1 MTYQN
6 DDRKAVVMHIQSLLR
21 NLQIYENKPVTVP
34 VDGIFGSKTTDAVKE
49 FQLANGLLPTGAVDK
64 STYDL
69 LYEKS
74 LEADFAA
81 SEPLPLFLFSNGQN
95 VSMGEKSD
103 FVMILQ
109 IILNA
114 LTVSYDDFTP
124 LELNGVFDRQTEAA
138 VRRFQ
143 MRNGLFAD
151 GVVNKATWNSL
162 VTNYNKHIK
171 NV

>member
-6 DDRKAVVMHIQSLLR
+6 DDKKAVVMHIQQLLR
-21 NLQIYENKPVTVP
+21 SIQIYENKPVTVP
-34 VDGIFGSKTTDAVKE
+34 IDGIFGSKTTDAVRE
-49 FQLANGLLPTGAVDK
+49 FQLENGLSPTGEVDK
-64 STYDL
+64 KTYDL

-74 LEADFAA
+74 LEADIAA
-81 SEPLPLFLFSNGQN
+81 SEPLPLFLFANGQN
-95 VSMGEKSD
+95 VSKGEESD

-114 LTVSYDDFTP
+114 LTVSYDDFSP
-124 LELNGVFDRQTEAA
+124 LEINGIFDKKTEAA
-138 VRRFQ
+138 IRRFQ

-151 GVVNKATWNSL
+151 GVVNKATWNSR
-162 VTNYNKHIK
+162 VSNYNKHIK

>member
-6 DDRKAVVMHIQSLLR
+6 DDRKAVVMHIQQMLR
-21 NLQIYENKPVTVP
+21 SLQIYENKPVSVP
-34 VDGIFGSKTTDAVKE
+34 VDGIFRSKTTDAVRE
-49 FQLANGLLPTGAVDK
+49 FQLENGLSPTGAVDK
-64 STYDL
+64 KTYDL

-74 LEADFAA
+74 LEADIVT
-81 SEPLPLFLFSNGQN
+81 SEPLPLFLLANGQN
-95 VSMGEKSD
+95 VSRGEESD

-114 LTVSYDDFTP
+114 LTVSYDDYSP
-124 LELNGVFDRQTEAA
+124 LKINGVFDEHTETA

-143 MRNGLFAD
+143 MRNGLIAD

-162 VTNYNKHIK
+162 VNNYNKHIK

>member
-6 DDRKAVVMHIQSLLR
+6 DDRKAVVTHIQELLR
-21 NLQIYENKPVTVP
+21 SLQIYENKPVSVP
-34 VDGIFGSKTTDAVKE
+34 VDGIFGSKTTDAVRQ
-49 FQLANGLLPTGAVDK
+49 FQLENGLSPTGAVDK
-64 STYDL
+64 NTYDL

-74 LEADFAA
+74 LEADIAA
-81 SEPLPLFLFSNGQN
+81 SDPLPLFLFSNGQN
-95 VSMGEKSD
+95 VSKGETSD

-114 LTVSYDDFTP
+114 LTVSYDDYTP
-124 LELNGVFDRQTEAA
+124 LETKGNFDEKTESA

-143 MRNGLFAD
+143 MRNGLVPD
-151 GVVNKATWNSL
+151 GIVNKATWNAL
-162 VTNYNKHIK
+162 VNNYNKHVK